1 MPIFDKDNHVQFA
14 AHLSEQ
20 LQQDLRQYR
29 LNMLEDDPSVRYE
42 SKSNTL
48 VRKVEAQRIL
58 NDDYRHYQ
66 LQKTPQWMG
75 ISVIEMARKAI
86 MHSQLKPQDQVMAL
100 KDITGYFKRYKHV
113 SESTKDNDFHD
124 GIAMADH
131 AREYIYDVLLE
142 FGLIGS
148 RKEFN
153 QLRNAGVMWRLFD
166 RMGVKTRID
175 FGRQQQAI
183 DIQSQSWEFAHP
195 DQDKLLAETASI
207 DDKSMSAAD
216 KIIKNVQKEF
226 IDTGNPL
233 RLAVGSQER
242 DWYAPNAQV
251 TRFKKEGVPTLT
263 YWTNGDLR
271 SKTKYYSQ
279 SLVKKVLSLN
289 MKQLI
294 LNATGIGMDQE
305 DQSHYQRFCESKD
318 VFGRQIQLTPIC
330 ILNDCQ
336 SYINEKRYGS
346 RASKMMRRIPV
357 FGEMMDEEHQNLQQ
371 RDTTI
376 KEINESMH
384 QSVGLK
390 NFLIPLNTPLAVH
403 GRKYFTYVT
412 EQIPEIAMVMH
423 RLIDNYAAILCLDQ
437 QAMAQEVGISIKE
450 LKQQITHFLQ
460 HPSHDRLSPLTA
472 SLTAIHQHAMQ
483 FYGQD
488 FAHSGQVAK
497 VIRSIA
503 CLNDTLTHYQ
513 VYANSRQSF
522 PHEVLNFTSGLMTS
536 VALLNDATMINI
548 KCKSG
553 KDRTGVM
560 KQCVQANYDYWTDAI
575 RCDANQGLPEMTD
588 HFDCDHKASL
598 QKFKVL
604 LGSGAWTTA
613 VAQDCQCPAL
623 KSLGSPLSSVVKNN
637 TLQEKTLNLIGDG
650 ALSEKQRAFIGQDLL
665 HYQKQR
671 SAMNGDFHKLVATKQ
686 PFRPAYNRV
695 KHKFEHELQH
705 YYHKKNHGK

>member
-1 MPIFDKDNHVQFA
+1 MAIFDKDTHVQFA
-14 AHLSEQ
+14 THLSEQ

-29 LNMLEDDPSVRYE
+29 LNMIEDDPSVRYE
-42 SKSNTL
+42 SNSNTL

-58 NDDYRHYQ
+58 DDDYHHYQ
-66 LQKTPQWMG
+66 LQKTPEWMG

-86 MHSQLKPQDQVMAL
+86 MHSQLRPQDKVMAL
-100 KDITGYFKRYKHV
+100 KDITGYFKRYRHV
-113 SESTKDNDFHD
+113 CESTEDNAFLD

-166 RMGVKTRID
+166 RMGVKTHID
-175 FGRQQQAI
+175 FGHQQQAI

-195 DQDKLLAETASI
+195 DQDKLLAETASMN
-207 DDKSMSAAD
+207 DKSMSAAD

-226 IDTGNPL
+226 IDTDNPL

-289 MKQLI
+289 IKQLI
-294 LNATGIGMDQE
+294 LNATGIGMGQKDQA
-305 DQSHYQRFCESKD
+305 QYQNFCESKD

-336 SYINEKRYGS
+336 SYISKKRYGS
-346 RASKMMRRIPV
+346 SASKMMRRIPV
-357 FGEMMDEEHQNLQQ
+357 FGEMMDEEHQNLLQ
-371 RDTTI
+371 RDAAI
-376 KEINESMH
+376 KEVNTSLY
-384 QSVGLK
+384 QSIGLK
-390 NFLIPLNTPLAVH
+390 DFLIPLNTPLAVH
-403 GRKYFTYVT
+403 GRKYFTYVS
-412 EQIPEIAMVMH
+412 EQIPEMSTVMH
-423 RLIDNYAAILCLDQ
+423 RLIDNYASILCLDQ
-437 QAMAQEVGISIKE
+437 HAMAQEVGIDINQ
-450 LKQQITHFLQ
+450 LKRQITSYLQ
-460 HPSHDRLSPLTA
+460 HPSHDRLSPLAA

-488 FAHSGQVAK
+488 FADSGQVAK
-497 VIRSIA
+497 VVRSIA
-503 CLNDTLTHYQ
+503 CLNDTLKHYQ
-513 VYANSRQSF
+513 TYANSKQNF
-522 PHEVLNFTSGLMTS
+522 PHEVLNFTSGLLTS

-560 KQCVQANYDYWTDAI
+560 KQCVQANYDYWTNAI
-575 RCDANQGLPEMTD
+575 RSNDNQGLPEMTD
-588 HFDCDHKASL
+588 HFDCDQKASL

-623 KSLGSPLSSVVKNN
+623 KSLGSPISSVEKNN
-637 TLQEKTLNLIGDG
+637 TLKEKTLNLIGDG
-650 ALSEKQRAFIGQDLL
+650 ALSEKQRAFIGKDML

-686 PFRPAYNRV
+686 PFKQAHDRV
-695 KHKFEHELQH
+695 KCKFEHELQYH
-705 YYHKKNHGK
+705 YQKKNHRK